1 MISITTK
8 TKLTFVLLLL
18 LLLLLCHIYICNAFE
33 ILLATKTK
41 VKQSKLAS
49 KHSKIALTIKQARSR
64 ASRPVNSPTPE
75 SWAKPPKKLSHHF
88 ENFSTR
94 AAAPLGAKFPRR
106 HQRISSKI
114 LKASPEDQQQDSQ
127 RLTGGFSSK
136 APEATPEV
144 SHRGSHCI
152 TRGSAR
158 NSTQRNAC
166 STGKPTLDKRLVKE
180 FITLKY

>member
-1 MISITTK
+1 
-8 TKLTFVLLLL
+8 
-18 LLLLLCHIYICNAFE
+18 
-33 ILLATKTK
+33 LATRTK
-41 VKQSKLAS
+41 SSKASTQNRTHDQASPIKSKPAGQLA
-49 KHSKIALTIKQARSR
+49 HSK
-64 ASRPVNSPTPE
+64 